1 MARTTMGRRKPMTK
15 SSNWDWQAVSRRF
28 FEVAQ
33 EAYRNAGAAKTQGA
47 PGHQAVHDEYIA
59 RFAVYSHLYDK
70 SFLARRED
78 LLAELRRMLDEP
90 VDQRPTGVADMDS
103 FERSR
108 RRWVR
113 ELIVELESP
122 D

>member
-1 MARTTMGRRKPMTK
+1 MTTL
-15 SSNWDWQAVSRRF
+15 SNWDWQAVSRRYF
-28 FEVAQ
+28 QVAQ
-33 EAYRNAGAAKTQGA
+33 EAYRYAGEARARGGTG
-47 PGHQAVHDEYIA
+47 PQAVHDEYIA
-59 RFAVYSHLYDK
+59 KFAVYSHLHDK

-90 VDQRPTGVADMDS
+90 IAQKPTGVADMDS

-108 RRWVR
+108 RRWIR
-113 ELIVELESP
+113 ELIIELEKR

>member
-1 MARTTMGRRKPMTK
+1 MTT
-15 SSNWDWQAVSRRF
+15 SSSWDWQAVSKKF

-33 EAYRNAGAAKTQGA
+33 EAYRYAGEAKTGGAA
-47 PGHQAVHDEYIA
+47 GHQAVHDEYMA
-59 RFAVYSHLYDK
+59 RFSIYSHLYDK

-90 VDQRPTGVADMDS
+90 AGQRPTGVADMDS

-108 RRWVR
+108 KRWIR
-113 ELIVELESP
+113 ELLLELESQAEAS
-122 D
+122 